1 MGGCIFPGSDNH
13 PEASSAV
20 TIYKC
25 MPVLGCF
32 LYDIV
37 MDTVTLLRYSRHF
50 VDTITPKR
58 TCTYMCIY
66 ICVFKLGG
74 LKMHLLVKDQWG
86 TGKLHTQH
94 NFFYDHAY
102 LVYNM

>member
-1 MGGCIFPGSDNH
+1 MGGCTCIFPGSDNH

-50 VDTITPKR
+50 VDTITPTR
-58 TCTYMCIY
+58 TCTCTYMCIY
-66 ICVFKLGG
+66 YTVE
-74 LKMHLLVKDQWG
+74 VKKTFPKTFTRLPVSFQNG
-86 TGKLHTQH
+86 
-94 NFFYDHAY
+94 
-102 LVYNM
+102 